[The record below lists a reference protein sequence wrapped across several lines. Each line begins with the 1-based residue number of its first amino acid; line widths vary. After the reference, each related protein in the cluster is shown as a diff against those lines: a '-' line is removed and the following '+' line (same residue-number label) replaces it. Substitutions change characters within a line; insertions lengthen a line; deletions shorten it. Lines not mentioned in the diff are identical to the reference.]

1 MEEPVFTHDNLSERV
16 ADYIRRGLLYSN
28 RYKKGQHMLENEI
41 AEELQISRAPVR
53 EALRELEGQGLLVF
67 VPRKGV
73 FVANFDQEDML
84 EIYDIRY
91 MLESRVMEIL
101 IEQNKLNE
109 TDFVNLRGFVNEMVK
124 ISENGLKLE
133 EYVASFSEND
143 IAFHRYLWTKANRKW
158 SAKILRNLYYQLRL
172 AIIQDLI
179 IEHDLARSAAM
190 HYEIVDCLEKRDLSG
205 AKEAFVRHIVTLER
219 KKATSQS

>member
-91 MLESRVMEIL
+91 MLE
-101 IEQNKLNE
+101 
-109 TDFVNLRGFVNEMVK
+109 
-124 ISENGLKLE
+124 
-133 EYVASFSEND
+133 Y
-143 IAFHRYLWTKANRKW
+143 
-158 SAKILRNLYYQLRL
+158 
-172 AIIQDLI
+172 
-179 IEHDLARSAAM
+179 
-190 HYEIVDCLEKRDLSG
+190 
-205 AKEAFVRHIVTLER
+205 
-219 KKATSQS
+219 